1 MTDQI
6 EIQNVQSN
14 INEYVEDMR
23 TLISSVDK
31 KTIKNISVKLIKFKE
46 KLMETDISSNIARG
60 AIILLVLNYKT
71 NSPIFKIKKVKDLLN
86 ELIDNFSKNDI
97 IQKSLKDINPLS
109 SRVSFNKFCEG
120 HPIKVRSKG

>member
-46 KLMETDISSNIARG
+46 KINGNR
-60 AIILLVLNYKT
+60 Y
-71 NSPIFKIKKVKDLLN
+71 FK
-86 ELIDNFSKNDI
+86 
-97 IQKSLKDINPLS
+97 
-109 SRVSFNKFCEG
+109 
-120 HPIKVRSKG
+120 